1 MYYPKHQIKKLTGG
15 DVPKLLDQ
23 AGNTVNALQVI
34 QTGDGNFFESDQ
46 QAIDT
51 GNFNNAVRLFKQ
63 SEQPSQP
70 TDNVLQQKDID
81 YSKPTTKRYFLFNRS
96 NNKIKELKRE
106 QYVNKTKNKR
116 PYEVL
121 EVLQWTI
128 KGPIKDVYINNKL
141 YQGAETANKKAVEQ
155 LKSTI
160 PTIESKISS
169 YSEFVKDVKT
179 KGVPVEQYKIDT
191 DRFFIP
197 APSK

>member
-1 MYYPKHQIKKLTGG
+1 MYYPKHQIKKLTGS
-15 DVPKLLDQ
+15 DVPKLVDQ
-23 AGNTVNALQVI
+23 SGSPVNRLQVI
-34 QTGDGNFFESDQ
+34 QTGDGNFFESNQ

-51 GNFNNAVRLFKQ
+51 GHFDNAVRLFKQ

-70 TDNVLQQKDID
+70 TDSVLQQKDID

-106 QYVNKTKNKR
+106 QYIKKTKNKR
-116 PYEVL
+116 PSEVL

-155 LKSTI
+155 LKKTI
-160 PTIESKISS
+160 PTIESKIPS
-169 YSEFVKDVKT
+169 YSQFVRDIQVK
-179 KGVPVEQYKIDT
+179 GIPADDYKTNT
-191 DRFFIP
+191 DSYSIP